1 MIVLAENERMQL
13 LSLWVGAVVFA
24 AILYLTASFSKAILL
39 GIFVLGSC
47 LLGFSRG
54 WVLRGSFVIAI
65 AAIAVALGAPGP
77 DRWVQLFLNGRQM
90 FLSWMPA

>member
-24 AILYLTASFSKAILL
+24 AILYLTASFSKANLL

-47 LLGFSRG
+47 LAKAC
-54 WVLRGSFVIAI
+54 VLSVRARKIAT
-65 AAIAVALGAPGP
+65 VAE
-77 DRWVQLFLNGRQM
+77 
-90 FLSWMPA
+90 